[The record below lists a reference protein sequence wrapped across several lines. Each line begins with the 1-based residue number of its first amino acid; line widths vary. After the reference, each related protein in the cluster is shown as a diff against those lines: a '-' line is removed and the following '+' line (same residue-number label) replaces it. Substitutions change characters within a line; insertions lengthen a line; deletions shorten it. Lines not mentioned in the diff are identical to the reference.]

1 MPPDHLLMSQMSAK
15 LGQDRLLIQ
24 GAGGNV
30 SWKENDTLWIK
41 GSGTWLANALLED
54 IFVPVDLKHLRN
66 ALSKQFFDIKP
77 IIIGEHRLKP
87 SIETFLHSLMPHR
100 IVVHLHAIHAL
111 SYLVIQNCQ
120 KLVETICQQHAI
132 NANYLDY
139 FKPGPDLAHAIYESL
154 NKNSTA
160 NVILLKNHGIVI
172 GANSIAEIYTALES
186 INNAFIPQNTFS
198 KTLRSIPRSSP
209 LSNYTPFDDVEVQ
222 ALALDADLF
231 GRLCHDWA
239 LFPDHVVFLGAQANI
254 YQSWEH
260 FGKHRGENPELIF
273 IQNSGVYVGSGF
285 NKTKSVQLRCYF
297 DVISRVNPKTKL
309 DSLSKSAISDLLNWD
324 AELIRQQMAGH

>member
-1 MPPDHLLMSQMSAK
+1 MPNDHLLMSQMSAK
-15 LGQDRLLIQ
+15 LGQDRLLVQ

-30 SWKENDTLWIK
+30 SWKDNETLWIK

-54 IFVPVDLKHLRN
+54 IFVPVDLMHLRN
-66 ALSKQFFDIKP
+66 ALSKQLFDIKP
-77 IIIGEHRLKP
+77 ISIAECSLKP
-87 SIETFLHSLMPHR
+87 SIETFLHALMPHP
-100 IVVHLHAIHAL
+100 IVVHLHPIHAL
-111 SYLVIQNCQ
+111 SYLVIQDCQ
-120 KLVETICQQHAI
+120 KLVEAICQQHAI
-132 NANYLDY
+132 NATYLDY
-139 FKPGPDLAHAIYESL
+139 HKPGPDLAQAIYERL
-154 NKNSTA
+154 NKYSTA

-273 IQNSGVYVGSGF
+273 IQNSGVYVGSRF
-285 NKTKSVQLRCYF
+285 NKTKSAQLRCYF